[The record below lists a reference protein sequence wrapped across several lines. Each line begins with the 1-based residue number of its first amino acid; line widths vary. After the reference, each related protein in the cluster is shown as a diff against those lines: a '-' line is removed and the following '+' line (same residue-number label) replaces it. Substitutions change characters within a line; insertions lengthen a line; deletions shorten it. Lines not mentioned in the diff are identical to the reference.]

1 MAVELFFILFFGL
14 GRLLHPENKIKKAGT
29 NSPTPHFSCGGTPKL
44 CIFAFYIIFMI
55 EIGKYNRLTILRDTK
70 VGLFLGNPN
79 ADADGNDGILLPNKY
94 VPEVFEIGDELSV
107 FVYLDHEER
116 PVATTLE
123 PYILLNE
130 FALLRVNYVNQIGAF
145 LDWGMEKD
153 ILVPFKE
160 QARPMEKG
168 KRYLVYLYIDEKT
181 NRLVASSKT
190 NQFLKND
197 NIDVWAGD
205 EVDLIVS
212 HITDLGINVII
223 NEQYKGLLYKDEV
236 YDDAIRTGDRLRGFI
251 KSIRPDNKIDVVLQK
266 PGYEGVEPNAE
277 KILNELRASR
287 GFLRLNDNSHPE
299 DIKTVLKMS
308 KKTFKKAIG
317 ALYREKLIEIKE
329 DGIYLIIAADK

>member
-1 MAVELFFILFFGL
+1 
-14 GRLLHPENKIKKAGT
+14 
-29 NSPTPHFSCGGTPKL
+29 
-44 CIFAFYIIFMI
+44 MI
-55 EIGKYNRLTILRDTK
+55 EIGKYNTLTILRDTK
-70 VGLFLGNPN
+70 VGLFLGTPET
-79 ADADGNDGILLPNKY
+79 DPEGIHDILLPNKY
-94 VPEVFEIGDELSV
+94 VPNEFEIGEELIV

-130 FALLRVNYVNQIGAF
+130 FALLRVNYVNQVGAF
-145 LDWGMEKD
+145 MDWGMEKD

-190 NQFLKND
+190 NQFLKNE
-197 NIDVWAGD
+197 NITVQKGE

-212 HITDLGINVII
+212 HITELGINVII

-236 YDDAIRTGDRLRGFI
+236 YDDAIRTGDRMRGYI
-251 KSIRPDNKIDVVLQK
+251 KNVRPDNKIDVSLQIQ
-266 PGYEGVEPNAE
+266 GYESIEPNAD
-277 KILNELRASR
+277 KILDELRASR

-317 ALYREKLIEIKE
+317 ALYREKLIEIKD
-329 DGIYLIIAADK
+329 DGIYLITDQ